1 MGVPGSCRTYP
12 LGALP
17 PGILEHWAGGN
28 LCVVIIPGEE
38 SMDAQGTL
46 KQGWGVRRE
55 LVTVSPSLCLGPVMG
70 S

>member
-28 LCVVIIPGEE
+28 LYVVIVPGEE
-38 SMDAQGTL
+38 SAQGTL

-55 LVTVSPSLCLGPVMG
+55 LVTVPPSLCLGSVMG